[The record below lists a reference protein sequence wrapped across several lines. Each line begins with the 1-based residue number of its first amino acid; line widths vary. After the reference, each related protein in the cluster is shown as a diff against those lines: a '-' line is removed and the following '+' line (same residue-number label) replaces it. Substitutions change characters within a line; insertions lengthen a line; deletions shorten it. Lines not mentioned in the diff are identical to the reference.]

1 MKFFLAFLAIFAAA
15 SAQDDCELCK
25 MGVDAL
31 GKYLSTEAEIAAVEE
46 GRMIFLKVTEF
57 AKTYFY
63 IALKSSFQVQTK
75 FHLTTLWKPPQKIK
89 PTRFHKIEKTKLVR

>member
-1 MKFFLAFLAIFAAA
+1 MYFLIIFISYQLNIKAQGVFTYFVHLSLEFWSIHSHKKLIMKFFLAFLAIFAAA

-46 GRMIFLKVTEF
+46 GRMIFILK
-57 AKTYFY
+57 
-63 IALKSSFQVQTK
+63 FQN
-75 FHLTTLWKPPQKIK
+75 
-89 PTRFHKIEKTKLVR
+89 

>member
-46 GRMIFLKVTEF
+46 GRMIRKYVHLGVSPSLVSRYCEGYSFL
-57 AKTYFY
+57 
-63 IALKSSFQVQTK
+63 
-75 FHLTTLWKPPQKIK
+75 
-89 PTRFHKIEKTKLVR
+89 

>member
-46 GRMIFLKVTEF
+46 GRIIFNLKF
-57 AKTYFY
+57 QY
-63 IALKSSFQVQTK
+63 IL
-75 FHLTTLWKPPQKIK
+75 L
-89 PTRFHKIEKTKLVR
+89 

>member
-31 GKYLSTEAEIAAVEE
+31 GQYLSTEAEIAAVEE
-46 GRMIFLKVTEF
+46 GRMNFILKF
-57 AKTYFY
+57 QNSQINKYFY
-63 IALKSSFQVQTK
+63 SFEK
-75 FHLTTLWKPPQKIK
+75 FLPTTICYN
-89 PTRFHKIEKTKLVR
+89 